1 MDNMQDILK
10 NYYASG
16 GKELFET
23 RENLDEGPVGKALA
37 TAALA
42 LGLQFGNQV
51 NAEEVFVYQ
60 DMQGELQSVKSMW
73 DIPDDVMQSYVVDT
87 DTQKIK
93 YLKKPDTAG
102 TTSKSTN
109 PPVVDQAL
117 QKIRSKF
124 KDPESV
130 RFSNLAVYTLQ
141 DNSKVL
147 IGMVNAKNSFG
158 GYGNQSPFYVEVS
171 GQLDTPPR
179 DNFKVGN
186 AMTFGPYEI
195 SREVGDT
202 VYKKVVFLNAMFS
215 DNMTKNTWGML
226 KNANLFGKGTGANLG
241 EYNTLTPAK
250 SVSLKNGD
258 KWVSKAIYNT
268 QADTPVNTNNVPSS
282 NIMNVVL
289 STSGNSGV
297 TLLSDYDKL
306 KKGDIIN
313 QVQYKGNKFNI
324 KTVKGFNQFLN
335 TYKGKKIVVYGI
347 KGDTGKSFVSAVKL

>member
-23 RENLDEGPVGKALA
+23 RENLDEGPIGKALA

-60 DMQGELQSVKSMW
+60 DMQGKLQTVKSMW

-93 YLKKPDTAG
+93 YLKKPDTNTAG
-102 TTSKSTN
+102 TPSTSTN
-109 PPVVDQAL
+109 PPIVDQGL

-130 RFSNLAVYTLQ
+130 RFDNLAVYTLQ

-147 IGMVNAKNSFG
+147 IGLVNAKNSFG
-158 GYGNQSPFYVEVS
+158 GYGNTLPFYVVLS

-179 DNFKVGN
+179 ENFKVGQ
-186 AMTFGPYEI
+186 AMSFGPYQI
-195 SREVGDT
+195 STEVGDT
-202 VYKKVVFLNAMFS
+202 IYKKIVFMNAMFS
-215 DNMTKNTWGML
+215 DNMTKNTWNML
-226 KNANLFGKGTGANLG
+226 KNANLFGKGTGADLG
-241 EYNTLTPAK
+241 GYNTLTPAK
-250 SVSLKNGD
+250 SVSIKSDN
-258 KWVSKAIYNT
+258 KWVSKSIYN
-268 QADTPVNTNNVPSS
+268 P
-282 NIMNVVL
+282 
-289 STSGNSGV
+289 NS
-297 TLLSDYDKL
+297 
-306 KKGDIIN
+306 
-313 QVQYKGNKFNI
+313 
-324 KTVKGFNQFLN
+324 
-335 TYKGKKIVVYGI
+335 
-347 KGDTGKSFVSAVKL
+347 